1 MVFSSV
7 SFLFYFLPV
16 IFVLYFLAPRKR
28 RNLVL
33 FLGSLFFY
41 AWGEPVYILLMLFSI
56 LANYTLGRMMERAAK
71 REESAK
77 RTDRKWER
85 QILVLAVVINIGLLV
100 FFKYTNF
107 FLENISHITG
117 ASLGQIKLPL
127 PLGIS
132 FYTFQALSYVID
144 LYRRQVDVQKSLI
157 SFGTYV
163 ALFPQLIAGPI
174 VRIRTVAGE
183 LQERTES
190 VDLFSQGVRRFV
202 IGMGKKVL
210 LANNIGLIFTQIS
223 RMDPAHLP
231 ALTAWIGALSYTF
244 QIYFDF
250 SGYSD
255 MAIGLGRM
263 FGFHFLENFE
273 YPYMAKS
280 ITEFWRR
287 WHISLSTWFKEYVYI
302 PLGGNRKGFGK
313 QIRNILIVWLLTGFW
328 HGANWNFVIW
338 GLYFGLLLIL
348 EKLFLGAWL
357 ARWPALISHFFTMF
371 LVVISWVIF
380 AFDSMG
386 KGLAF
391 LQAMFCG
398 NGAGLWD
405 GTSLYL
411 LSTNGLMLMILAV
424 GSTNLPKRAVDRLLK
439 GEGLGSVLAGNGG
452 LFLMFLLCIA
462 YLVTSTYNP
471 FLYFRF

>member
-16 IFVLYFLAPRKR
+16 IFILYFLAPRKR

-56 LANYTLGRMMERAAK
+56 LANYTLGRLMERAAI
-71 REESAK
+71 REEWAK

-117 ASLGQIKLPL
+117 ISLGQMKLPL

-174 VRIRTVAGE
+174 VRIKTVAGE

-223 RMDPAHLP
+223 SMDPAHLP
-231 ALTAWIGALSYTF
+231 VLTAWIGALSYTF

-357 ARWPALISHFFTMF
+357 ARWPSILSHCYTML

-380 AFDSMG
+380 SFDSMA
-386 KGLAF
+386 KGLVF

-405 GTSLYL
+405 ETSLYL
-411 LSTNGLMLMILAV
+411 LSTNGLMLLILAL
-424 GSTNLPKRAVDRLLK
+424 GSTDLPKRAADRLLK
-439 GEGLGSVLAGNGG
+439 REGLGAVLAGNAG
-452 LFLMFLLCIA
+452 LFLLFLLCIA

>member
-16 IFVLYFLAPRKR
+16 IFVLYFLAPRKQ

-56 LANYTLGRMMERAAK
+56 AANYTLGRLMERAAI
-71 REESAK
+71 REEAAK
-77 RTDRKWER
+77 RLDRKWEK
-85 QILVLAVVINIGLLV
+85 QVLVLAVVINIGLLV

-117 ASLGQIKLPL
+117 VSLGSMKLPL

-174 VRIRTVAGE
+174 VRIKTVAGE
-183 LQERTES
+183 LLERTES
-190 VDLFSQGVRRFV
+190 ADLFSQGVRRFV

-223 RMDPAHLP
+223 NMDPAHLP
-231 ALTAWIGALSYTF
+231 VLTAWIGGLSYTF

-302 PLGGNRKGFGK
+302 PLGGNRKGFAK

-338 GLYFGLLLIL
+338 GLYFGVLLIL

-357 ARWPALISHFFTMF
+357 ARWPAILSHCYTML
-371 LVVISWVIF
+371 LVVISWIIF
-380 AFDSMG
+380 SFDSMG
-386 KGLAF
+386 KGVAF
-391 LQAMFCG
+391 LQAMFGG

-411 LSTNGLMLMILAV
+411 LSTNGLMLLILAV
-424 GSTNLPKRAVDRLLK
+424 GSTNLPKRAADRLLK
-439 GEGLGSVLAGNGG
+439 KEGLGSVLVGNGG
-452 LFLMFLLCIA
+452 LFLMFLLCVA